1 MNKKRSEESPQDT
14 LPKEKI
20 PKGKT
25 PKEKKPTDKLADK
38 SGMTKFLQH
47 IFGDAQKKTLRR
59 LEKRVVEINK
69 LSIKYSE
76 MDETELRSQTE
87 KLKKRLT
94 KLQRQVEAD
103 RAIESVKSGRNSS
116 KKASSQIANE
126 STSARPSRSLKKKL
140 QITNDNKALDALLP
154 DAFALVREASERTLG
169 MRPFDVQL
177 IGGIAL
183 HEGNVAEMKTGE
195 GKTLVATLPAY
206 LNALTG
212 RGVHVVTVNDYLAQR
227 DAGWM
232 GELYSYLGLSVG
244 VIINEASF
252 IYDESYE
259 NDDHDDPRLR
269 HLKPC
274 TRKEAYRAD
283 ITYGTNNEFGFDY
296 LRDNMVKDS
305 EFLRQRELNFAI
317 VDEVDSIL
325 IDEARTP
332 LIISAPAADNPESY
346 YQFAKVC
353 ARLGDEDY
361 IVDEKR
367 RTVTLTDAGVE
378 KVQQILGIK
387 TLYTTEN
394 TRIVYHLEQALR
406 AETLFRRDKDYVV
419 TNSGEVII
427 VDEHTGRLMNGR
439 RYNEGLHQAIEAK
452 EGVQV
457 RQESTTLA
465 TISFQNFF
473 RLYRKLSGMTGTAF
487 TEAEEFQQI
496 YALDVIQ
503 IPPNKPIIRVDKDDL
518 IFRTEAAKL
527 KAIAKEVKHY
537 HDNGQPVLV
546 GSDSIENN
554 ERIAAY
560 LEQSGIPFEILNAK
574 NNEHEASI
582 IAKAGEKGAVTLATN
597 MAGRG
602 TDIKLADGVRE
613 LGGLVVIGTA
623 RHDSRRVDNQ
633 LRGRGG
639 RQGDPGTT
647 QFFVSCEDD
656 LMRIF
661 QGDRIS
667 VLMQRLGIDDDQP
680 IRNKAVSRTLEQA
693 QKRIEG
699 FNFDSRKNVVQYDN
713 VINRHR
719 KVVYTMRRKILDGDN
734 IRPEITRLYKDEVAE
749 LTQFSARVNKKFD
762 ENFKRVFDLDPDLIH
777 TIGHTRKES
786 GRYKLALSAVEEL
799 YRDKELEFGEETM
812 RKVEREV
819 YLNVLDTLWMQHLEN
834 MQHLREGI
842 HWRSVGQRDPLV
854 EYRSESQK
862 LFDGLQRTLREE
874 VMHILLSLS
883 QQDLAAVADDK
894 YDTELTKMAESATEK
909 GVNEVSS
916 GIKNLDKEFTKDA
929 QGVSPT
935 AKRNVRRIRAE
946 DNGATVTAEALDGDS
961 ASGELYLSDD
971 DLATLSSSR
980 SAGGKNTDRN
990 TKRNQAR
997 KAKKKARQNKKRSR
1011 R

>member
-1 MNKKRSEESPQDT
+1 MKEKRSEHQKKVETQKS
-14 LPKEKI
+14 KKSV
-20 PKGKT
+20 KA

-38 SGMTKFLQH
+38 TATTKFLQH
-47 IFGDAQKKTLRR
+47 IFGDAQKRNLRR
-59 LEKRVVEINK
+59 LRGRVAEINK
-69 LSIKYSE
+69 LSDKYAS
-76 MDETELRSQTE
+76 MSKKELQEQTE
-87 KLKKRLT
+87 VLKKRLS
-94 KLQRQVEAD
+94 KLQKQNQAKIAAAKVKAGKKSDKKSDKTTKKVDPKQV
-103 RAIESVKSGRNSS
+103 N
-116 KKASSQIANE
+116 IAN
-126 STSARPSRSLKKKL
+126 T
-140 QITNDNKALDALLP
+140 NKALDQILP
-154 DAFALVREASERTLG
+154 DAFALVREASERILK

-195 GKTLVATLPAY
+195 GKTLVATLPVY

-232 GELYSYLGLSVG
+232 GELYNFLGLSVG

-252 IYDESYE
+252 VYDAEYE
-259 NDDHDDPRLR
+259 NENHDDPRLK
-269 HLKPC
+269 HLKPA
-274 TRKEAYRAD
+274 TRKEAYLCD
-283 ITYGTNNEFGFDY
+283 VTYGTNNEFGFDY
-296 LRDNMVKDS
+296 LRDNMVKDP
-305 EFLRQRELNFAI
+305 EYLRQRELNFAI

-332 LIISAPAADNPESY
+332 LIISAPAGDNPESY
-346 YQFAKVC
+346 YQFAKV
-353 ARLGDEDY
+353 AAQLSDNDY
-361 IVDEKR
+361 IIDEKR
-367 RTVTLTDAGVE
+367 RTVALTDEGVD
-378 KVQQILGIK
+378 KVQKILGVD
-387 TLYTTEN
+387 TLYSTAN
-394 TRIVYHLEQALR
+394 TRLVYHMEQALR
-406 AETLFRRDKDYVV
+406 AETLFKRDKDYVV
-419 TNSGEVII
+419 TNSGEVVI

-473 RLYRKLSGMTGTAF
+473 RLYNKLSGMTGTAF

-503 IPPNKPIIRVDKDDL
+503 IPPNKKIARVDKDDL
-518 IFRTEAAKL
+518 IYRTEAAKL
-527 KAIAKEVKHY
+527 KAVAAEVKKY
-537 HDNGQPVLV
+537 HEKGQPVLI
-546 GSDSIENN
+546 GSDSIANN

-560 LEQSGIPFEILNAK
+560 LQKEGIPFELLNAK
-574 NNEHEASI
+574 NNEREAAI
-582 IAKAGEKGAVTLATN
+582 IEKAGEKGAVTLATN

-602 TDIKLADGVRE
+602 TDIKLGKGVKE

-661 QGDRIS
+661 QGDRIAL
-667 VLMQRLGIDDDQP
+667 LMQRLGIDDDMP
-680 IRNKAVSRTLEQA
+680 IRNKAVSKTLEQA

-719 KVVYTMRRKILDGDN
+719 KVVYTMRRRILDGDN
-734 IRPEITRLYKDEVAE
+734 IRPEISRLYKDEIAE
-749 LTQFSARVNKKFD
+749 LTQFSSRVNKDFVA
-762 ENFKRVFDLDPDLIH
+762 NFKKVFDLDDDLLE
-777 TIGHTRKES
+777 TIGLMRKEKD
-786 GRYKLALSAVEEL
+786 RYKLALAAVEEL
-799 YRDKELEFGEETM
+799 YSDKELEFGEDTM
-812 RKVEREV
+812 RKIEREV
-819 YLNVLDTLWMQHLEN
+819 YLQVLDTLWMQHLEN

-854 EYRSESQK
+854 EYRAESQK
-862 LFDGLQRTLREE
+862 LFDGLQRALREE
-874 VMHILLSLS
+874 VMKILLAVRLQDVNELS
-883 QQDLAAVADDK
+883 DDN

-909 GVNEVSS
+909 GVNEVSA
-916 GIKNLDKEFTKDA
+916 GAKNMDDEFSKDENGLTK
-929 QGVSPT
+929 VET
-935 AKRNVRRIRAE
+935 RT
-946 DNGATVTAEALDGDS
+946 TV
-961 ASGELYLSDD
+961 AS
-971 DLATLSSSR
+971 
-980 SAGGKNTDRN
+980 GKNTNRN

-997 KAKKKARQNKKRSR
+997 KDKKKARQNKKRGR
-1011 R
+1011 K